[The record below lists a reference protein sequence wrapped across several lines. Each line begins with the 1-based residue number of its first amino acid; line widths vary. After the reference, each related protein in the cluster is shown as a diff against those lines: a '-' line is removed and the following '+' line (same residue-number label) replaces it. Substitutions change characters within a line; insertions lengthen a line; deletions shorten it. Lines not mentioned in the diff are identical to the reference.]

1 MTQVTPRSDWGG
13 DPRRT
18 LLREVN
24 EPARIIH
31 NDQGNYRFI
40 ALDGRPFSGGAV
52 ADPGY
57 DIVHARFVRPVPL
70 EQGLK
75 AAERVVAEA
84 GRPVLAL
91 AGFELRIPAPMTI
104 DAFATFNQ
112 GYVERLRE
120 LGLHVDALM
129 PAARTNV
136 AVAAPDI
143 TEPSLYA
150 LSYTTP
156 TVIQGDRK
164 AFVLSGIPEEERS
177 DPATML
183 DSIMNAILERM
194 TALEVSWDDVT
205 EIQIYGVELTQPVIE
220 DRVLRR
226 AGRAAVQGI
235 HWFPALPP
243 IDSLTLE
250 VDVRGAGTQ
259 LILESGDAARSH

>member
-1 MTQVTPRSDWGG
+1 MVQ
-13 DPRRT
+13 
-18 LLREVN
+18 
-24 EPARIIH
+24 PARIVH

-40 ALDGRPFSGGAV
+40 ALEGRPFSGGAV

-57 DIVHARFVRPVPL
+57 DIVHARFVRPVAL
-70 EQGLK
+70 LQGLK
-75 AAERVVAEA
+75 AAERVVARA

-104 DAFATFNQ
+104 KAFGTFNE

-129 PAARTNV
+129 PASRTNV
-136 AVAAPDI
+136 AVASPDI

-156 TVIQGDRK
+156 SPTRGDRK
-164 AFVLSGIPEEERS
+164 GFVLSGIPEEERS

-194 TALEVSWDDVT
+194 TAMEVSWDDAT
-205 EIQIYGVELTQPVIE
+205 EVQIYGLEITQAAIE
-220 DRVLRR
+220 DRVLKR

-250 VDVRGAGTQ
+250 VDVRGAGTE
-259 LILESGDAARSH
+259 LLE